1 MSYLSPNFY
10 IRSIHIGTISEASC
24 FNLGNNLPIG
34 FQNYKKHNQ
43 GFGTVDGDN
52 NDISDIK
59 SMLKD
64 SNVIDMINGAEEEEL
79 PDWVKHLIVSKL
91 SKD

>member
-1 MSYLSPNFY
+1 MAYLSPNFY
-10 IRSIHIGTISEASC
+10 IKNIHIGTISEASC

-43 GFGTVDGDN
+43 GFGNVDGDKN
-52 NDISDIK
+52 EISDIK
-59 SMLKD
+59 SLLKD
-64 SNVIDMINGAEEEEL
+64 SNIVDMLNAAEEEDI
-79 PDWVKHLIVSKL
+79 PHWVRHLIKEKL